1 MHDEPNAI
9 DVSSL
14 TELVRI
20 KHEADVLRERLE
32 KMATAEKRV
41 SEIVFRRVR
50 ADYESRKAALEAEAA
65 APRKRA
71 GVEYAK
77 LRAQR
82 GDAEKGLEEAKFRN
96 EELEFRHDLGEFAD
110 DDYRS
115 RLGECQAQ
123 LAERQKELDR
133 LTGLRDEFLKAFPSE
148 EDLERA
154 ASASGPAPSPKR
166 SAETASMP
174 IPPPSAPDS
183 TAKRAAPGPLPPP
196 SAPDSTAKRP
206 APGPL
211 PPAADV
217 PSATVAMR
225 LARLVLLVDDEPY
238 REYILKPEPMSIGR
252 SPENFVHI
260 PFPDVS
266 RQHASIVPEGTHG
279 FKLIDRGSPNGLIV
293 NGEVVKEHVLS
304 DGDIIQVGRRKLV
317 FRG

>member
-183 TAKRAAPGPLPPP
+183 TAKR
-196 SAPDSTAKRP
+196 P